1 MLARLQ
7 YWSMMVQ
14 KDEDKLLKRLLN
26 ASDRER
32 NSAKKKQ
39 AAELKKAE
47 KRKAEVDGL
56 FAKMYEDWS
65 ARRITEYNF
74 NMLSEK
80 YQNEQKELETKIRQ
94 LHETMEA
101 CLLYTSIQQIMGISR
116 ASAFELVHTP
126 GFPAF
131 RSGRLIK
138 VSKTAFFEWMAK
150 GSETVPRSDKKA

>member
-1 MLARLQ
+1 MILSPATITPVSYTHLDVYKRQLYAYVLARLQ
-7 YWSMMVQ
+7 YWSMLAQ

-65 ARRITEYNF
+65 AGRITEYNF

-80 YQNEQKELETKIRQ
+80 YQNEQKELEDVYKRQ
-94 LHETMEA
+94 NLPYCA
-101 CLLYTSIQQIMGISR
+101 YMG
-116 ASAFELVHTP
+116 LQN
-126 GFPAF
+126 
-131 RSGRLIK
+131 
-138 VSKTAFFEWMAK
+138 
-150 GSETVPRSDKKA
+150 